1 MSAKHTYEILWRSQA
16 IDKTY
21 LEHREL
27 VLLESSTLLIQVV
40 KIERGH
46 HVPLPLNGVNIFL
59 GQKTPEGW
67 RLSHPYWSAMCCHHS
82 LPFWPISLRILYA
95 SYKDVLRWL
104 RP

>member
-27 VLLESSTLLIQVV
+27 VLLKSSTLLIQVV

-46 HVPLPLNGVNIFL
+46 HVPLPLMVSTFFWGKRHLKGGGCPIHIGQQCAVIIPFL
-59 GQKTPEGW
+59 SG
-67 RLSHPYWSAMCCHHS
+67 RS
-82 LPFWPISLRILYA
+82 LYA
-95 SYKDVLRWL
+95 SFTHPTKMS
-104 RP
+104 